1 MSPQQPPV
9 IVIGAGIAGLVAARR
24 LVLGGRDVV
33 VLEASDRA
41 GGQLARHTVGGLELD
56 AGAESFATRGGTVAD
71 LADRLGLAEDIVRPA
86 DLPAWL
92 HRADGTAMPLPATSL
107 LGIPSLALAPDVI
120 AAIGTRAAFRAAL
133 DLLIPAPV
141 GAKAETLGELVRRRM
156 GPAVVDQLVAPV
168 VRGVHSADPDA
179 LSVERAAPGL
189 RAALMREGSLAH
201 AVASL
206 RRRSPAGSQV
216 AGIRGG
222 VVVLVD
228 RLLADL
234 ERFGVPVHLS
244 VTVDEVAPDH
254 VRIGGVRGSKVRPGD
269 GRPGDGRPGG
279 VRPGEVLHG
288 EVLVAAPGV
297 AADRAP
303 GRRITLV
310 TLVVDQPEL
319 AAAPRGTGVLV
330 ELGAPGVRAR
340 ALTHLT
346 VKWPW
351 LAERSGGLQALRLSY
366 DGAPDAG
373 GIDVDRAVA
382 DASILLG
389 VPIRDPLDAAV
400 VTWERAVPQT
410 HAVDGM
416 RYVGEAVSGTG
427 LAAVIAWAESEAERL
442 LGEDPEDEG

>member
-1 MSPQQPPV
+1 MLPQPRSRPPV
-9 IVIGAGIAGLVAARR
+9 IVVGAGVAGLVAARR

-41 GGQLARHTVGGLELD
+41 GGQVARHTVGGLELD

-71 LADRLGLAEDIVRPA
+71 LADRLGLGDEIVRPA

-92 HRADGTAMPLPATSL
+92 YRADGTAIPLPATSL
-107 LGIPSLALAPDVI
+107 LGIPSLALSPDVI
-120 AAIGTRAAFRAAL
+120 GAIGMRAAFRAAL

-156 GPAVVDQLVAPV
+156 GPAVLEQLVAPV
-168 VRGVHSADPDA
+168 VRGVHSADPDE

-189 RAALMREGSLAH
+189 RAALTREGSLSH

-206 RRRSPAGSQV
+206 RLRSPAGSQV

-234 ERFGVPVHLS
+234 ERFGVPVRLG
-244 VTVDEVAPDH
+244 VTIDEVAPDH
-254 VRIGGVRGSKVRPGD
+254 VRAD
-269 GRPGDGRPGG
+269 
-279 VRPGEVLHG
+279 GEVLHG
-288 EVLVAAPGV
+288 DVVMAASGV
-297 AADRAP
+297 AAERIP

-319 AAAPRGTGVLV
+319 AEAPRGTGVLV
-330 ELGAPGVRAR
+330 ELGAPGVQAR

-366 DGAPDAG
+366 DGDAHG
-373 GIDVDRAVA
+373 GDGSNEDDATVARAVA
-382 DASILLG
+382 DAGVLLG
-389 VPIRDPLDAAV
+389 IPLREPLDADV
-400 VTWERAVPQT
+400 RTWERAVPRT

-416 RYVGEAVSGTG
+416 HDVGEAVSGTG
-427 LAAVIAWAESEAERL
+427 LAAVIAQAESEAERL
-442 LGEDPEDEG
+442 LGDDPEDEG